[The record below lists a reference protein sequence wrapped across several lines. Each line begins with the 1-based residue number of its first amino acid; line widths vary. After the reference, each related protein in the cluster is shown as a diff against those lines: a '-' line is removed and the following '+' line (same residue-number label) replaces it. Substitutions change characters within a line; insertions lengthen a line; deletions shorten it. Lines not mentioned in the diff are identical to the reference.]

1 MLIYYHIP
9 LDVSRKYTKIIM
21 NITIYED
28 SVKTEIRVST
38 KASADS
44 KEIIANVGVDEENYL
59 FVLLLFSPIQI
70 PCYTLYLSGFFT
82 YSIITSFK

>member
-44 KEIIANVGVDEENYL
+44 KEIIANVGGDEENYL

-70 PCYTLYLSGFFT
+70 PC
-82 YSIITSFK
+82 

>member
-1 MLIYYHIP
+1 
-9 LDVSRKYTKIIM
+9 M

-44 KEIIANVGVDEENYL
+44 MEIIANVGGDEENYL

-70 PCYTLYLSGFFT
+70 PC
-82 YSIITSFK
+82 